1 MNDVSENSMQSLEQ
15 ITIAEYQATAESFRL
30 GTWDHDVSQ
39 NRNALISAMSKNPG
53 RILDVGCGPGRDLM
67 AFKTLGQEAIGLDA
81 TPAFVDMAKHI
92 TGCEVW
98 QQNFLNLNLPM
109 QHFDGV
115 FANASL
121 LHVPEANMEQVLRD
135 LYECLVVG
143 GAIVTSLARGSGEGF
158 DRRATGERYTSFW
171 EYETI
176 VPYVKKVGFTVVD
189 HYYRPPGLPKQD
201 QSWVV
206 IVARRNA

>member
-1 MNDVSENSMQSLEQ
+1 MQSLEQ

-39 NRNALISAMSKNPG
+39 NRNALLAAMPQNPG
-53 RILDVGCGPGRDLM
+53 RILDFGCGPGRDLM

-81 TPAFVDMAKHI
+81 TPAFVDMAKQI

-98 QQNFLNLNLPM
+98 QQNFLNLDLPK
-109 QHFDGV
+109 QYFDGV

-121 LHVPEANMEQVLRD
+121 LHVPEAHMEQVLRN

-143 GAIVTSLARGSGEGF
+143 GAIVMSLARGSGEGF
-158 DRRATGERYTSFW
+158 APRAMGERYTSFW

-176 VPYVKKVGFTVVD
+176 VPYVEAAGFTIVD

-206 IVARRNA
+206 VVAKRNGLK

>member
-1 MNDVSENSMQSLEQ
+1 MQSLEQ
-15 ITIAEYQATAESFRL
+15 ITIAEYQATAESFRT

-39 NRNALISAMSKNPG
+39 NRNALLALMPQNPG
-53 RILDVGCGPGRDLM
+53 RILDFGCGPGRDLM

-81 TPAFVDMAKHI
+81 TPAFVEMAKHI

-98 QQNFLNLNLPM
+98 QQNFLNLDLPSRSF
-109 QHFDGV
+109 HGV

-121 LHVPEANMEQVLRD
+121 LHVPEVYMEQVLRD
-135 LYECLVVG
+135 LYDCLVVG
-143 GAIVTSLARGSGEGF
+143 GAIVMSLARGSGEGF
-158 DRRATGERYTSFW
+158 APRATGERYTSFW

-176 VPYVKKVGFTVVD
+176 VPYVETAGFTIVD

-206 IVARRNA
+206 VVAQRNS

>member
-1 MNDVSENSMQSLEQ
+1 MQSLEQ

-39 NRNALISAMSKNPG
+39 NRNALIAAMPKTPG
-53 RILDVGCGPGRDLM
+53 RILDFGCGPGRDLM
-67 AFKTLGQEAIGLDA
+67 AFKTLGHEAIGLDA
-81 TPAFVDMAKHI
+81 TPAFVEMAKQI
-92 TGCEVW
+92 TGCDVW
-98 QQNFLNLNLPM
+98 QQNFLNLNLPA

-135 LYECLVVG
+135 LFNCLVVG
-143 GAIVTSLARGSGEGF
+143 GAIVMSLARGEGEGF
-158 DRRATGERYTSFW
+158 APRSTGERYTSFW

-176 VPYVKKVGFTVVD
+176 VPYVEKAGFTIAH
-189 HYYRPPGLPKQD
+189 HYYRPPGLPKHE

-206 IVARRNA
+206 VVAKRNV